1 MTKKKDHRKVYTRE
15 FKLQALEMAETSEK
29 SVAQAKQA
37 FDGFINAA
45 CQATA
50 VAETTATNARSG
62 AKDVAQLAIRYAER
76 NIASSFDFAQK
87 LVRAKDSQEV
97 MALHADYV
105 QQQMQALTE
114 QARDLSQ
121 KTAGMAGKN

>member
-1 MTKKKDHRKVYTRE
+1 MATNSPNFEVPP
-15 FKLQALEMAETSEK
+15 EMRVFAEK

-45 CQATA
+45 RQATA
-50 VAETTATNARSG
+50 VAETTATQAHSG
-62 AKDVAQLAIRYAER
+62 AKDVAQLAMRYAER

-97 MALHADYV
+97 MTLHANYV

-114 QARDLSQ
+114 QAKDLSQ